1 MNVLILGAAGKDFHT
16 FNCCYRERDDARVV
30 AFTATQIP
38 DIAGRRYPPELA
50 GPRYPEGIEILD
62 EADLESIVVERGVD
76 LVVFAYSDVSYA
88 YVDERRKR
96 VEALGARFELAPVEG
111 TMLPSQKPVV
121 ALLAVRTGCGKSQTA
136 RRVAALLR
144 ERGLKVVSV
153 RHPMP
158 YGDLVRQRVQRFAT
172 LEDLDLHDCTI
183 EEREEYEPHLAAG
196 GVVYAGVDYQA
207 ILAEAEREADVIL
220 WDGGNNDT
228 SFFVADLSVVLADP
242 LRPGDELS
250 YYPGRINFERADAIL
265 LNKLDSARPADV
277 ETVLANAARVN
288 PQATILRANSK
299 LTVADPELIRGKRV
313 LAVED
318 GPTCTHGGVPLGA
331 ASVAARRLG
340 AELVDPR
347 PFAVGRLRE
356 TFAAYPQIG
365 PLLPAMGYGAQQIA
379 DLQATIAATPVD
391 AVVIGTPIDLAR
403 IVEIQQPHTRV
414 RYELEEL
421 GSPTLSDLLER
432 LPLP

>member
-62 EADLESIVVERGVD
+62 EADLESIVVERRVER
-76 LVVFAYSDVSYA
+76 VVFAYSDVSYA
-88 YVDERRKR
+88 YVEERRQR
-96 VEALGARFELAPVEG
+96 VEALGASFELAPVEG

-121 ALLAVRTGCGKSQTA
+121 ALVAVRTGCGKSQTA

-158 YGDLVRQRVQRFAT
+158 YGDLAKQRVQRFAT

-183 EEREEYEPHLAAG
+183 EEREEYEPHIAAG

-228 SFFVADLSVVLADP
+228 SFFVADLTVVLADP
-242 LRPGDELS
+242 LRPGHELS

-265 LNKLDSARPADV
+265 LNKLDSARAEDV
-277 ETVLANAARVN
+277 ETVLANAARIN
-288 PQATILRANSK
+288 PRATILRANSK
-299 LTVADPELIRGKRV
+299 LTVAEPELIRGKRV

-347 PFAVGRLRE
+347 PFAVGSLAD

-365 PLLPAMGYGAQQIA
+365 PLLPAMGYGKQQVA
-379 DLQATIAATPVD
+379 DLQATIAAAPVD

-432 LPLP
+432 LPLG